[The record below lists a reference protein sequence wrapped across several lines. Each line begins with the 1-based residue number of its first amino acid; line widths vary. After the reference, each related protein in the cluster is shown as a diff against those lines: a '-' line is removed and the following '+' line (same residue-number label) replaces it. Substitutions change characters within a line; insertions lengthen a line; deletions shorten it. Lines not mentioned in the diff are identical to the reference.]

1 MDGGK
6 TMILH
11 LGMDRNVPFSQIILL
26 VDLSREKTKDTQ
38 TVIQAH
44 KAAGRLQS
52 LGEPVKSM
60 VLVQMNK
67 EQWCYLSPIS
77 VRTLFRR
84 VHANLG

>member
-1 MDGGK
+1 M
-6 TMILH
+6 MLH
-11 LGMDRNVPFSQIILL
+11 LGLDRKVPFSQVILL
-26 VDLSREKTKDTQ
+26 VDLGREKTRDTQ
-38 TVIQAH
+38 ALIQAQ

-60 VLVQMNK
+60 VLVQVNK